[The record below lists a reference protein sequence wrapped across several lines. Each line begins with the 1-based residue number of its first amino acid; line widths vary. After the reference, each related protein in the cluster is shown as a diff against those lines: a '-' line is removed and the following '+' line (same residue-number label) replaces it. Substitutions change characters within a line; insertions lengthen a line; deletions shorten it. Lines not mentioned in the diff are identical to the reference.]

1 MMYRSH
7 SLRVA
12 VAFAFGAFALAAADE
27 LPKGD
32 TVLDKYI
39 EVTGGKAA
47 YSKLHSEA
55 TTGTMEFKAM
65 GLKGKMTAYAAEP
78 DKRYT
83 EVVIDGVGKIQE
95 GSNGEVAWGMS
106 AMQGPR
112 LKEGDEKAET
122 LLQARFN
129 PDLTWRD
136 LFKSADTVAV
146 ENIDGKDAYKVVL
159 TPKTGTPITKWYD
172 KQTGLLLKM
181 SLTAK
186 SPMGDIQSDTSFS
199 DYRKEG
205 DLLIPHKVVTHV
217 ATMELV
223 MTIDNVQQ
231 NPEIPKDKFEVPAE
245 VKALMKTPAK

>member
-1 MMYRSH
+1 MYRSH

-12 VAFAFGAFALAAADE
+12 AVLAFGAFALAAADE
-27 LPKGD
+27 LPKGEA
-32 TVLDKYI
+32 VLDKYV

-47 YSKLHSEA
+47 YSKVHTE
-55 TTGTMEFKAM
+55 TTSGTMEFKAM

-83 EVVIDGVGKIQE
+83 EIVIDGIGKIQE

-106 AMQGPR
+106 AVQGPR

-122 LLQARFN
+122 LLQAKFN

-136 LFKSADTVAV
+136 LFKSAETVAV
-146 ENIDGKDAYKVVL
+146 ESIDGKDCYKVVL
-159 TPKTGTPITKWYD
+159 TPKNGTPVTKWYD
-172 KQTGLLLKM
+172 KQSGLLLKM

-186 SPMGDIQSDTSFS
+186 TPMGDIQSDSTFG

-205 DLLIPHKVVTHV
+205 DLLVPHKVVSHV

-223 MTIDNVQQ
+223 MTIDSVQH
-231 NPEIPKDKFEVPAE
+231 NAEIPKDKFDIPAE
-245 VKALMKTPAK
+245 VKALMNKPAK